1 MKDLQFMNE
10 IHSGILTDF
19 WDFGFCK
26 AIMFNFTHS
35 CSQKSKSKPGL
46 FAQKTKKRGRNYQHD
61 RLYSGVVLGYV

>member
-1 MKDLQFMNE
+1 M
-10 IHSGILTDF
+10 TDF
-19 WDFGFCK
+19 
-26 AIMFNFTHS
+26 IPMFNFTHS